1 MIDSVIPVQLDEGA
15 YMPER
20 AHELDAGL
28 DLRSPVDVLVPC
40 SGGSAIIDTGVHVQL
55 PPDSVGMLKSKSG
68 LNVKHGI
75 VSEGVIDCGYDGS
88 ITVKLYNHS
97 DTAYQVKRGDKISQ
111 LVILPVLR
119 PTPVQVDKIEGG
131 ERGDNGFGSTGREG
145 GSMTRASILKRAI
158 ECVCGEREQDYG
170 SPEDNFNRIAKYW
183 STHLGM
189 EITAEDVAV
198 MMALLK
204 IARIGTGTA
213 TDDSWI
219 DLAGYAACGGEIAA
233 KGRKRG

>member
-1 MIDSVIPVQLDEGA
+1 MKPLSEWTLKEVKRYCKGAKCKGCKFNFEGCLFLGTAPSYWELPDDEEQPASDTLPVQLDPGA
-15 YMPER
+15 FMPER
-20 AHELDAGL
+20 AHRLDAGL

-119 PTPVQVDKIEGG
+119 PEPMLVDKIEGG
-131 ERGDNGFGSTGREG
+131 ERGNNGFGSTGR
-145 GSMTRASILKRAI
+145 
-158 ECVCGEREQDYG
+158 
-170 SPEDNFNRIAKYW
+170 
-183 STHLGM
+183 
-189 EITAEDVAV
+189 
-198 MMALLK
+198 
-204 IARIGTGTA
+204 
-213 TDDSWI
+213 
-219 DLAGYAACGGEIAA
+219 
-233 KGRKRG
+233 